1 VFNNRKQFAPIDD
14 KDLKAVIQFYRNRA
28 RDFQNYATG
37 LESGEESD
45 RMKDVIEKFQHQIRW
60 SRRWIKFL
68 MEG

>member
-1 VFNNRKQFAPIDD
+1 VFNNRKHFAPIDD

-37 LESGEESD
+37 LENGEESD
-45 RMKDVIEKFQHQIRW
+45 RMADVINMFQQQIGW
-60 SRRWIKFL
+60 FRRWITFL